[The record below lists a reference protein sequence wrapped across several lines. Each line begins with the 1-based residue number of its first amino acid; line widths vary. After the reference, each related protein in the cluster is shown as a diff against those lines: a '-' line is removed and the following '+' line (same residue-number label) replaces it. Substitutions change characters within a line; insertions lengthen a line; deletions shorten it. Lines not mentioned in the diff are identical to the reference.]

1 MRVSLKQNKLFI
13 ILAMS
18 LVLGVSHTFL
28 IPLAVNCVI
37 GSIMKPAGSGFL
49 PVEIMFSLM
58 FLVIAFICILLLVV
72 CLAYDCAA
80 FAYSSDKCGSISL
93 NSSTDK
99 NNSLVKI
106 NFRASKILSKF
117 LKIISAYCG
126 AVLVLSFISGLM
138 AAFLYRML
146 HESVTVDVIKEFS
159 DYIITAVTLAVM
171 PLPTAAFWRVM
182 YGKDEMVNNNNRN
195 LKSLFKGININFRVY
210 IKLLIL
216 FLILYVLGYI
226 VTTAVHSNSELAPSY
241 MSELLA
247 SQSGLYIQSRHIS
260 ASKILV
266 LDIIKTA
273 AYTASGMAGIIITER
288 ICMCDEEDFI
298 NVFKSGAK
306 GNRGLIF
313 MVLCAFMTSFL
324 MLPGNIKVCKAD
336 EIYNKDADIQIL
348 SFCNK
353 AEEYNVYNTV
363 RSNRYDDRYAELEKQ
378 MFCYG
383 AGQGIVKLLSWGNV
397 SGAAYMSD
405 YLYHAWDLCVLY

>member
-28 IPLAVNCVI
+28 IPLVI
-37 GSIMKPAGSGFL
+37 NRVTGSIMKPAGSGFL

-80 FAYSSDKCGSISL
+80 FAFPADKGGSILL

-106 NFRASKILSKF
+106 NFSVSKILSKF

-126 AVLVLSFISGLM
+126 AVLALSFINGLM
-138 AAFLYRML
+138 SAFLYRVL

-159 DYIITAVTLAVM
+159 DYIITAETLAVM
-171 PLPTAAFWRVM
+171 PLPTVAFWSVM
-182 YGKDEMVNNNNRN
+182 HGKDDTGNNNNRN
-195 LKSLFKGININFRVY
+195 LKSLFNGININFRVY

-226 VTTAVHSNSELAPSY
+226 VTTAVHSNSEFASSY

-247 SQSGLYIQSRHIS
+247 SQSGLYIQSRQIS
-260 ASKILV
+260 ALKIFIF
-266 LDIIKTA
+266 DIIKTA
-273 AYTASGMAGIIITER
+273 AYTMSGMAGIIMTER
-288 ICMCDEEDFI
+288 ICMYDEEDFI

-313 MVLCAFMTSFL
+313 MVLCVFMTSFL

-336 EIYNKDADIQIL
+336 EIYNKDTDIQIL
-348 SFCNK
+348 SSCNE
-353 AEEYNVYNTV
+353 AEEYNVYNIV
-363 RSNRYDDRYAELEKQ
+363 SSNRYEDKYTELEKQ
-378 MFCYG
+378 MFWYG
-383 AGQGIVKLLSWGNV
+383 AGQGIIKLLSWGNV

-405 YLYHAWDLCVLY
+405 YLYHAWDLCVMY

>member
-28 IPLAVNCVI
+28 IPLVINLVI
-37 GSIMKPAGSGFL
+37 GSIMKPAGSDFL

-58 FLVIAFICILLLVV
+58 FLVIAFICMLMLVV

-80 FAYSSDKCGSISL
+80 FASSGDKGGRILL
-93 NSSTDK
+93 NSLTDK
-99 NNSLVKI
+99 NNSSVQL
-106 NFRASKILSKF
+106 NFSASKILFKF
-117 LKIISAYCG
+117 LKIISVYCG
-126 AVLVLSFISGLM
+126 AVLVFSFINGLV
-138 AAFLYRML
+138 AAFLYRAL

-159 DYIITAVTLAVM
+159 DYIITAETLAVM
-171 PLPTAAFWRVM
+171 PLPTAAFWSVM
-182 YGKDEMVNNNNRN
+182 HGKDETVNNNNRN
-195 LKSLFKGININFRVY
+195 LKSLFNGININFRVY

-226 VTTAVHSNSELAPSY
+226 VTTAVHSNSEFAPSY

-247 SQSGLYIQSRHIS
+247 SQSGLYIQSRHVS
-260 ASKILV
+260 ASKIFV

-273 AYTASGMAGIIITER
+273 AYTALGMAGIIITER

-324 MLPGNIKVCKAD
+324 MLPGNIKICKAD
-336 EIYNKDADIQIL
+336 EIYNKQTDIQIL
-348 SFCNK
+348 ISYNK
-353 AEEYNVYNTV
+353 AAEYEVYKS
-363 RSNRYDDRYAELEKQ
+363 RSNNIYDDKFSALEKY
-378 MFCYG
+378 MFWYG
-383 AGQGIVKLLSWGNV
+383 AGQGIIKLLSWGNV